1 MSKRDYYEVLG
12 VERNADERDIAKAY
26 RKLAV
31 KYHPDSNA
39 GDEDASHKFKEAS
52 EAYEVL
58 SDKDKRARYDRFGHA
73 GVEGAGGGFN
83 SAEDIFAAFSDIF
96 GGGVFGD
103 FFGGGG
109 RGRRQRRGNDLRVDV
124 SLTLEE
130 VAQGATKQVKF
141 NRSVECKT
149 CGATGSKPGSQ
160 AQRCGQCGGRGQIVQ
175 SAGILSVQTT
185 CPVCRGAGVRI
196 VDPCKDC
203 RGQGY
208 LKTAVELDV
217 EIPAGVDDGMRV
229 RLTGQ
234 GEPSPDGGPAGDCY
248 CFINV
253 KRHKI
258 FQRDGRNLI
267 LQLPISY
274 TQAALGSEIEVPT
287 LSGPDRLKV
296 PRGTQSGDVFKLA
309 GRGVPEP
316 QGGRVGDLV
325 VQTFIETPKKLS
337 AEQEK
342 LLRQLAELEKVDV
355 MPQRKN
361 FLDRIRDYFKSNE
374 PVSDTPAEQEN

>member
-58 SDKDKRARYDRFGHA
+58 SDKEKRVRYDRFGHA
-73 GVEGAGGGFN
+73 GVEGTGGGFN

-130 VAQGATKQVKF
+130 VAQVTTKQVKF

-160 AQRCGQCGGRGQIVQ
+160 AQRCAQCGGRGQIVQ

-287 LSGPDRLKV
+287 LNGPDRLKV

-337 AEQEK
+337 ADQEK

-374 PVSDTPAEQEN
+374 PVSESPAEQES

>member
-12 VERNADERDIAKAY
+12 VERNADEREIARAY

-31 KYHPDSNA
+31 KYHPDSNS
-39 GDEDASHKFKEAS
+39 GNEDASRLFKEAS

-58 SDKDKRARYDRFGHA
+58 SDQEKRARYDRFGHA
-73 GVEGAGGGFN
+73 GVEGAGAGFN

-103 FFGGGG
+103 FFGGG

-130 VAQGATKQVKF
+130 VASGVTKQVRF

-160 AQRCGQCGGRGQIVQ
+160 AQRCSQCGGRGQIVQ

-217 EIPAGVDDGMRV
+217 DIPAGVDEGMRV

-234 GEPSPDGGPAGDCY
+234 GEPSPDGGPPGDCY
-248 CFINV
+248 CFIGV
-253 KRHKI
+253 KRHRI
-258 FQRDGRNLI
+258 FQRDGKNLV

-274 TQAALGSEIEVPT
+274 TQAALGAEIEVPT
-287 LSGPDRLKV
+287 LSGPDKLKV
-296 PRGTQSGDVFKLA
+296 PRGTQSGDVFKLS
-309 GRGVPEP
+309 GKGLPEP

-325 VQTFIETPKKLS
+325 VQTFIETPKKMS

-355 MPQRKN
+355 MPHRKN
-361 FLDRIRDYFKSNE
+361 FLDRIRDYFA
-374 PVSDTPAEQEN
+374 PAGTAPEGAAEKDS

>member
-1 MSKRDYYEVLG
+1 
-12 VERNADERDIAKAY
+12 
-26 RKLAV
+26 
-31 KYHPDSNA
+31 
-39 GDEDASHKFKEAS
+39 
-52 EAYEVL
+52 
-58 SDKDKRARYDRFGHA
+58 HA
-73 GVEGAGGGFN
+73 GVEGAGAGFN

-103 FFGGGG
+103 FFGGG

-130 VAQGATKQVKF
+130 VASGVTKQVRF

-160 AQRCGQCGGRGQIVQ
+160 AQRCSQCGGRGQIVQ

-217 EIPAGVDDGMRV
+217 DIPAGVDEGMRV

-234 GEPSPDGGPAGDCY
+234 GEPSPDGGPPGDCY
-248 CFINV
+248 CFIGV
-253 KRHKI
+253 KRHRI
-258 FQRDGRNLI
+258 FQRDGKNLV

-274 TQAALGSEIEVPT
+274 TQAALGAEIEVPT
-287 LSGPDRLKV
+287 LSGPDKLKV
-296 PRGTQSGDVFKLA
+296 PRGTQSGDVFKLS
-309 GRGVPEP
+309 GKGLPEP

-325 VQTFIETPKKLS
+325 VQTFIETPKKMS

-355 MPQRKN
+355 MPHRKN
-361 FLDRIRDYFKSNE
+361 FLDRIRDYFA
-374 PVSDTPAEQEN
+374 PAGTAPEGAAEKDS

>member
-12 VERNADERDIAKAY
+12 VERNADEREIARAY

-31 KYHPDSNA
+31 KYHPDSNS
-39 GDEDASHKFKEAS
+39 GNEDASRLFKEAS

-58 SDKDKRARYDRFGHA
+58 SDQEKRARYDRFGHA
-73 GVEGAGGGFN
+73 GVEGAGAGFN

-103 FFGGGG
+103 FFGGG

-130 VAQGATKQVKF
+130 VASGVTKQVRF

-196 VDPCKDC
+196 TDPCKDC

-217 EIPAGVDDGMRV
+217 DLPAGVDEGMRV

-234 GEPSPDGGPAGDCY
+234 GEPSPDGGPPGDCY
-248 CFINV
+248 CFISV
-253 KRHKI
+253 KRHRI

-267 LQLPISY
+267 LQLPVSY
-274 TQAALGSEIEVPT
+274 TQAALGAEIEVPT
-287 LSGPDRLKV
+287 LSGPDKLKV
-296 PRGTQSGDVFKLA
+296 PRGTQSGDVFKLS
-309 GRGVPEP
+309 GKGLPEP

-342 LLRQLAELEKVDV
+342 LLRQLADLEKVEV
-355 MPQRKN
+355 MPHRKN
-361 FLDRIRDYFKSNE
+361 FLDRIREYFTPSE
-374 PVSDTPAEQEN
+374 TPVETSADSES

>member
-12 VERNADERDIAKAY
+12 VERNADEREIARAY

-31 KYHPDSNA
+31 KYHPDSNS
-39 GDEDASHKFKEAS
+39 GNEDASRLFKEAS

-58 SDKDKRARYDRFGHA
+58 SDQEKRARYDRFGHA
-73 GVEGAGGGFN
+73 GVEGAGAGFN

-103 FFGGGG
+103 FFGGG

-130 VAQGATKQVKF
+130 VASGVTKQVRF

-160 AQRCGQCGGRGQIVQ
+160 AQRCSQCGGRGQIVQ

-217 EIPAGVDDGMRV
+217 DIPAGVDEGMRV

-234 GEPSPDGGPAGDCY
+234 GEPSPDGGPPGDCY
-248 CFINV
+248 CFIGV
-253 KRHKI
+253 KRHRI
-258 FQRDGRNLI
+258 FQRDGKNLV

-274 TQAALGSEIEVPT
+274 TQAALGAEIEVPT
-287 LSGPDRLKV
+287 LSGPDKLKV
-296 PRGTQSGDVFKLA
+296 PRGTQSGDVFKLS
-309 GRGVPEP
+309 GKGLPEP
-316 QGGRVGDLV
+316 QGGRIGDLV
-325 VQTFIETPKKLS
+325 VQTFIETPKKMS

-355 MPQRKN
+355 MPHRKN
-361 FLDRIRDYFKSNE
+361 FLDRIRDYFA
-374 PVSDTPAEQEN
+374 PAGTAPEGAAEKDS

>member
-12 VERNADERDIAKAY
+12 VARNADEREIARAY

-31 KYHPDSNA
+31 KYHPDSNS
-39 GDEDASHKFKEAS
+39 GNEDASLHFKEAS

-58 SDKDKRARYDRFGHA
+58 SDKEKRARYDRFGHA
-73 GVEGAGGGFN
+73 GVEGAGAGFS

-96 GGGVFGD
+96 GGGVLGD
-103 FFGGGG
+103 IFGGG
-109 RGRRQRRGNDLRVDV
+109 RGPRRRRGNDLRVDV
-124 SLTLEE
+124 ALTLEE
-130 VAQGATKQVKF
+130 VASGVTKQVRF

-149 CGATGSKPGSQ
+149 CGASGSKPGSQ

-217 EIPAGVDDGMRV
+217 DIPAGVDEGMRV

-234 GEPSPDGGPAGDCY
+234 GEPSPDGGPPGDCY
-248 CFINV
+248 CFIGV
-253 KRHKI
+253 KRHRI
-258 FQRDGRNLI
+258 FQRDGKNLV

-274 TQAALGSEIEVPT
+274 TQAALGAEIEVPT
-287 LSGPDRLKV
+287 LSGPDRLKI
-296 PRGTQSGDVFKLA
+296 PRGSQSGDVFKLA
-309 GRGVPEP
+309 GKGLPEP
-316 QGGRVGDLV
+316 QGARLGDLV

-355 MPQRKN
+355 MPQRRN
-361 FLDRIRDYFKSNE
+361 FLERIRDYF
-374 PVSDTPAEQEN
+374 TPAETAPETPPDREV

>member
-1 MSKRDYYEVLG
+1 
-12 VERNADERDIAKAY
+12 
-26 RKLAV
+26 
-31 KYHPDSNA
+31 
-39 GDEDASHKFKEAS
+39 
-52 EAYEVL
+52 
-58 SDKDKRARYDRFGHA
+58 
-73 GVEGAGGGFN
+73 
-83 SAEDIFAAFSDIF
+83 
-96 GGGVFGD
+96 
-103 FFGGGG
+103 
-109 RGRRQRRGNDLRVDV
+109 
-124 SLTLEE
+124 
-130 VAQGATKQVKF
+130 
-141 NRSVECKT
+141 
-149 CGATGSKPGSQ
+149 
-160 AQRCGQCGGRGQIVQ
+160 
-175 SAGILSVQTT
+175 
-185 CPVCRGAGVRI
+185 
-196 VDPCKDC
+196 
-203 RGQGY
+203 
-208 LKTAVELDV
+208 
-217 EIPAGVDDGMRV
+217 
-229 RLTGQ
+229 
-234 GEPSPDGGPAGDCY
+234 
-248 CFINV
+248 V

-374 PVSDTPAEQEN
+374 PASEAPAEQEN

>member
-12 VERNADERDIAKAY
+12 VERNADEREIARAY

-31 KYHPDSNA
+31 KYHPDSNS
-39 GDEDASHKFKEAS
+39 GNEDASRLFKEAS

-58 SDKDKRARYDRFGHA
+58 SDQEKRSRYDRFGHA
-73 GVEGAGGGFN
+73 GVEGAGNGFN

-103 FFGGGG
+103 FFGGG

-130 VAQGATKQVKF
+130 VASGVTKQVRF

-160 AQRCGQCGGRGQIVQ
+160 AQRCSQCGGRGQIVQ

-208 LKTAVELDV
+208 LKSVVELDV
-217 EIPAGVDDGMRV
+217 DIPAGVDEGMRV

-234 GEPSPDGGPAGDCY
+234 GEPSPDGGPPGDCY
-248 CFINV
+248 CFIGV
-253 KRHKI
+253 KRHRI
-258 FQRDGRNLI
+258 FQRDGKNLV

-274 TQAALGSEIEVPT
+274 TQAALGAEIEVPT
-287 LSGPDRLKV
+287 LNGPDKLKV
-296 PRGTQSGDVFKLA
+296 PRGSQSGDVFKLS
-309 GRGVPEP
+309 GKGLPEP

-337 AEQEK
+337 TEQEK

-355 MPQRKN
+355 MPHRKN
-361 FLDRIRDYFKSNE
+361 FLDRIRDYFA
-374 PVSDTPAEQEN
+374 PAETAPEAASEHDA

>member
-12 VERNADERDIAKAY
+12 VERNADEREIARAY

-31 KYHPDSNA
+31 KYHPDSNS
-39 GDEDASHKFKEAS
+39 GNEDASRLFKEAS

-58 SDKDKRARYDRFGHA
+58 SDQEKRARYDRFGHA
-73 GVEGAGGGFN
+73 GVEGAGAGFN

-103 FFGGGG
+103 FFGGG

-130 VAQGATKQVKF
+130 VASGVTKQVRF

-160 AQRCGQCGGRGQIVQ
+160 AQRCSQCGGRGQIVQ

-217 EIPAGVDDGMRV
+217 DIPAGVDEGMRV

-234 GEPSPDGGPAGDCY
+234 GEPSPDGGPPGDCY
-248 CFINV
+248 CFIGV
-253 KRHKI
+253 KRHRL
-258 FQRDGRNLI
+258 FQRDGKNLV

-274 TQAALGSEIEVPT
+274 TQAALGAEIEVPT
-287 LSGPDRLKV
+287 LSGPDKLKV
-296 PRGTQSGDVFKLA
+296 PRGTQSGDVFKLS
-309 GRGVPEP
+309 GKGLPEP

-325 VQTFIETPKKLS
+325 VQTFIETPKKMS

-355 MPQRKN
+355 MPHRKN
-361 FLDRIRDYFKSNE
+361 FLDRIRDYFA
-374 PVSDTPAEQEN
+374 PAGTAPEGAAEKDS

>member
-12 VERNADERDIAKAY
+12 VERNADEREIARAY

-31 KYHPDSNA
+31 KYHPDSNS
-39 GDEDASHKFKEAS
+39 GNEDASRLFKEAS

-58 SDKDKRARYDRFGHA
+58 SDQEKRARYDRFGHA
-73 GVEGAGGGFN
+73 GVEGAGAGFN

-103 FFGGGG
+103 FFGGG

-130 VAQGATKQVKF
+130 VASGVTKQVRF

-160 AQRCGQCGGRGQIVQ
+160 AQRCSQCGGRGQIVQ

-217 EIPAGVDDGMRV
+217 DLPAGVDEGMRV
-229 RLTGQ
+229 RLSGQ
-234 GEPSPDGGPAGDCY
+234 GEPSPDGGPPGDCY
-248 CFINV
+248 CFIGV
-253 KRHKI
+253 KRHRI
-258 FQRDGRNLI
+258 FQRDGKNLV

-274 TQAALGSEIEVPT
+274 TQAALGAEIEVPT
-287 LSGPDRLKV
+287 LSGPDKLKV
-296 PRGTQSGDVFKLA
+296 PKGTQSGDVFKLP
-309 GRGVPEP
+309 GKGLPEP
-316 QGGRVGDLV
+316 QGGRLGDLV

-355 MPQRKN
+355 MPHRKN
-361 FLDRIRDYFKSNE
+361 FLDRIRDYFA
-374 PVSDTPAEQEN
+374 PAETSPEAPVDQDA